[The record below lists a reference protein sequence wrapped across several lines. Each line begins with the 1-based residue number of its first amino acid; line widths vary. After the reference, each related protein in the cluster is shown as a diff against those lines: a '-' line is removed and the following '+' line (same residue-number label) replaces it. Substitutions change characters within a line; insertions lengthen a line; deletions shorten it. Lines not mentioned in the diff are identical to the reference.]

1 MKRLLLLLS
10 SLAITTTL
18 VQAKN
23 PGYRVNMNTSGIQIG
38 ESTINVSIRG
48 ISGIVSNASLKL
60 TVNNP
65 DNSVK
70 VYRIHRPINIDQ
82 YVFKVN
88 TPQKGNYNYV
98 LKYNKMG
105 GVDHYEKGS
114 WEL

>member
-18 VQAKN
+18 VQAES
-23 PGYRVNMNTSGIQIG
+23 PGYSVNMNTDGIQIG
-38 ESTINVSIRG
+38 ESTIDVSIRG
-48 ISGIVSNASLKL
+48 RSGIVSNAYLQL

-65 DNSVK
+65 DDSVE
-70 VYRIHRPINIDQ
+70 VYRTNRPINIDQ

-88 TPQKGNYNYV
+88 TPQEGKYNYT

-105 GVDHYEKGS
+105 GVNHYEKGS
-114 WEL
+114 WKL

>member
-18 VQAKN
+18 VQAKS
-23 PGYRVNMNTSGIQIG
+23 PGYSVNMNTNGTQIG

-48 ISGIVSNASLKL
+48 RSGIVSNAYLQL

-65 DNSVK
+65 DDSVK
-70 VYRIHRPINIDQ
+70 VYRTHQPINIDQ

-88 TPQKGNYNYV
+88 TPQKGNYSYV

-114 WEL
+114 WKI